1 MAKGWYVVHTYS
13 GFENKVHKHLARL
26 IESSNVQNQLF
37 DAKVPAEEVIEVKD
51 GKKKVTSR
59 KFLPGYILVEMD
71 LEGDMWMEA
80 CAAVRQIQ
88 GVTGFVGTT
97 RNRKPQPISSDEARE
112 LLQKAGEIKSDR
124 AVRPKESFVIG
135 EIVRIIDGPF
145 DSFTGAVEEINEEKA
160 KVRVMVGIFGRSTPV
175 ELDFIQVEKV

>member
-13 GFENKVHKHLARL
+13 GFEDKVHKHLARL
-26 IESSNVQNQLF
+26 IESPGMQGNLF
-37 DAKVPAEEVIEVKD
+37 DAKVPAEEVVEVKD

-71 LEGDMWMEA
+71 LEGDMWMDA
-80 CAAVRQIQ
+80 CAAVRQID
-88 GVTGFVGTT
+88 GVTGFVGVTK
-97 RNRKPQPISSDEARE
+97 NRKPQPISADEARG
-112 LLQKAGEIKSDR
+112 LLQKSGEIKNDR
-124 AVRPKESFVIG
+124 TMRPKESFVIG

-160 KVRVMVGIFGRSTPV
+160 KLRVMVGIFGRSTPV
-175 ELDFIQVEKV
+175 EVDFIQVERV